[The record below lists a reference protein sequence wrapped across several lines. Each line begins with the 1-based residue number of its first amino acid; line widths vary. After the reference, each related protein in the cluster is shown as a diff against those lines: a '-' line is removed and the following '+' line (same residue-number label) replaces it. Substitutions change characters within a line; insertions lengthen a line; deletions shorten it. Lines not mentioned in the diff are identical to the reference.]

1 MRARRTVR
9 RRDRLDA
16 GPSVTEGRGV
26 GNGAGPVPGVGVM
39 QRSQRGARAAAVAW
53 VAALLALVS
62 VVPASAAGRSA
73 EHQNDYL
80 ALGDSVPYGFDPL
93 LVVPGVSPT
102 AFVGYPQLA
111 STLFHPG
118 LTVTN
123 AACPGETSTSLLT
136 GTRPDNGCQDYRQF
150 IGQLHV
156 AYSGSQLSFA
166 EAYVASHPR
175 TRVVSLM
182 IGANDLFRLQ
192 DSCIATAPTA
202 IDQCILAGLPGLLAT
217 VGTNVATVYR
227 DLRAAGFHGLF
238 VAVTYYSTDY
248 RDPVVSGAVAALD
261 GVLARVTRAYGGTV
275 ADGFTAF
282 ARAAAPYGGDTC
294 AAGLLIRLSATR
306 CDVHPSPS
314 GAAVLASTLAGVVR
328 V

>member
-1 MRARRTVR
+1 MTQ
-9 RRDRLDA
+9 
-16 GPSVTEGRGV
+16 GREV
-26 GNGAGPVPGVGVM
+26 GNRADPVPGVGEM
-39 QRSQRGARAAAVAW
+39 RSSHVGRAAAAAW
-53 VAALLALVS
+53 VAVLLALVS

-73 EHQNDYL
+73 AHQNDYL

-111 STLFHPG
+111 ATLFHPG

-123 AACPGETSTSLLT
+123 AACPGETSTSLIT
-136 GTRPDNGCQDYRQF
+136 GTIPDNGCQAYRQF
-150 IGQLHV
+150 IGALHV
-156 AYSGSQLSFA
+156 PYTGSQLSFA
-166 EAYVASHPR
+166 EGFVATHPR

-182 IGANDLFRLQ
+182 IGANDLFLLQ
-192 DSCIATAPTA
+192 GACERTAPTA
-202 IDQCILAGLPGLLAT
+202 VDPCVLAGLPALLAT
-217 VGTNVATVYR
+217 VRENVSTVYR
-227 DLRAAGFHGLF
+227 DLRAAGFHGQF

-248 RDPVVSGAVAALD
+248 RDRVVTGSVAALD

-282 ARAAAPYGGDTC
+282 ARAAAHDGGDTC
-294 AAGLLIRLSATR
+294 AAGLLIHLTPTT
-306 CDVHPSPS
+306 CDVHPSQA
-314 GAAVLASTLAGVVR
+314 GAALLATALAGVVH